1 MREWAWL
8 KSPKTALKPN
18 KTKKNETVSKI
29 ESSLDKLFAK
39 LVQIKD
45 VGIARLCALWKKY
58 SPQANR
64 YISQLKKIDYATA
77 KAFVIRFRW
86 RILLVLIVLY
96 AGSKT
101 YDYFFPASGKS
112 GGPITVSTIVVEK
125 KDIPLIMEASGT
137 IVSASI
143 VDIRPMVTNTVAKI
157 EIKDGQ
163 EIKAGDLLF
172 VLDDRN
178 DKANYEKLKALADDA
193 QKQYLRAKEL
203 VAKNFISKAGLET
216 TLANAKSAQA
226 AARAAEVQLSFDYI
240 RSPIDGRAGI
250 INVFPGSLVQASN
263 VVTTA
268 TSSTAT
274 SSVGSMVT
282 ITQLN
287 PINVQFVIPEKDIPI
302 MLENQLDGDAMSVKV
317 TVGESGKKTYEGKVL
332 VIDNQVDPS
341 IAAVRVKAQI
351 PNDSK
356 TLLPGQFAR
365 VSLVAST
372 LKDALAIPSQAVVIN
387 PRGKLVYVVD
397 KDGKAES
404 KPVKV
409 VYEYQGSSIV
419 TGIEAGDRVVVEGK
433 QNLRPGSKVLE
444 AKSTPASAPNS
455 APAATPAPTT
465 APATPSTTDK
475 KWRSPNYV
483 FGVQ

>member
-1 MREWAWL
+1 
-8 KSPKTALKPN
+8 
-18 KTKKNETVSKI
+18 VSKI
-29 ESSLDKLFAK
+29 ESTLDKLFAK

-45 VGIARLCALWKKY
+45 VGQARLRTLWQQY
-58 SPQANR
+58 SPQ
-64 YISQLKKIDYATA
+64 IQQLKKIDYPTA
-77 KAFVIRFRW
+77 KAFVIRFKW

-96 AGSKT
+96 ASSKT
-101 YDYFFPASGKS
+101 YDYFFPASGKA
-112 GGPITVSTIVVEK
+112 GGPVTISSVVVEK
-125 KDIPLIMEASGT
+125 KDIPLVIEASGT

-143 VDIRPMVTNTVAKI
+143 VDVRPMVTNTVAKI
-157 EIKDGQ
+157 EVKDGQ
-163 EIKAGDLLF
+163 EVKAGDLLF

-263 VVTTA
+263 VVS
-268 TSSTAT
+268 TSTNSTAT

-332 VIDNQVDPS
+332 VIDNQVDPA

-365 VSLVAST
+365 VSLIANT

-397 KDGKAES
+397 KDGKAVS

-409 VYEYQGSSIV
+409 VYEYQGSSVV

-433 QNLRPGSKVLE
+433 QNLRPGGKVIE
-444 AKSTPASAPNS
+444 AKSAPASAAPNAAPS
-455 APAATPAPTT
+455 AEVKPASAAPPTP
-465 APATPSTTDK
+465 PATDK
-475 KWRSPNYV
+475 K
-483 FGVQ
+483 

>member
-1 MREWAWL
+1 
-8 KSPKTALKPN
+8 
-18 KTKKNETVSKI
+18 VSKI
-29 ESSLDKLFAK
+29 ESTLDQLFAK
-39 LVQIKD
+39 LVQYKSK
-45 VGIARLCALWKKY
+45 AKTRLCELWQQY
-58 SPQANR
+58 SPHLQ
-64 YISQLKKIDYATA
+64 QLKSIDFATA
-77 KAFVIRFRW
+77 KSFVIRFKW

-96 AGSKT
+96 AANKT
-101 YDYFFPASGKS
+101 FDYFFSSTNKT
-112 GGPITVSTIVVEK
+112 GGPVTITSVVVQK
-125 KDIPLIMEASGT
+125 KDIPLIIEATGT
-137 IVSASI
+137 IVSANI

-157 EIKDGQ
+157 EVKDGQ
-163 EIKAGDLLF
+163 EVKAGDLLF
-172 VLDDRN
+172 TLDDRN

-203 VAKNFISKAGLET
+203 VAKNFISKAGLDT

-250 INVFPGSLVQASN
+250 VNVFPGSLVQASN
-263 VVTTA
+263 IVSTA

-302 MLENQLDGDAMSVKV
+302 MLENQVDGDAMSVKV
-317 TVGESGKKTYEGKVL
+317 SVGDSGKKIYDGKVI

-351 PNDSK
+351 PNEDK

-365 VSLVAST
+365 VSLIANT
-372 LKDALAIPSQAVVIN
+372 LKDALAVPSQAIVIN

-397 KDGKAES
+397 KDDKVVS

-409 VYEYQGSSIV
+409 VYEYQGASVV

-433 QNLRPGSKVLE
+433 QNLRPGSKVRE
-444 AKSTPASAPNS
+444 AK
-455 APAATPAPTT
+455 
-465 APATPSTTDK
+465 TDVLTGPDTSSNVNQ
-475 KWRSPNYV
+475 R
-483 FGVQ
+483 

>member
-1 MREWAWL
+1 M
-8 KSPKTALKPN
+8 
-18 KTKKNETVSKI
+18 SKI
-29 ESSLDKLFAK
+29 ESSLDQLFAK
-39 LVQIKD
+39 LVQIKNI
-45 VGIARLCALWKKY
+45 GKARLCALWKQY
-58 SPQANR
+58 SPHL
-64 YISQLKKIDYATA
+64 SKLKTIDYATA
-77 KAFVIRFRW
+77 KSFVIQFKW

-96 AGSKT
+96 VGGKT
-101 YDYFFPASGKS
+101 YDYFFPSSNKS
-112 GGPITVSTIVVEK
+112 GGPVTVSSIVVEK
-125 KDIPLIMEASGT
+125 RDVPLIIDATGT

-157 EIKDGQ
+157 EVKDGQ
-163 EIKAGDLLF
+163 EVKAGDLLF
-172 VLDDRN
+172 TLDDRN

-250 INVFPGSLVQASN
+250 VNVFPGSLVQASN
-263 VVTTA
+263 VV
-268 TSSTAT
+268 STAT
-274 SSVGSMVT
+274 NSTATTSVGSMVT

-302 MLENQLDGDAMSVKV
+302 MLENQLDGDAMAVKV
-317 TVGESGKKTYEGKVL
+317 TVGESGQKTYNGKVL

-351 PNDSK
+351 PNDDK

-365 VSLVAST
+365 VSLIANT
-372 LKDALAIPSQAVVIN
+372 LKDALFIPSQAVVIN
-387 PRGKLVYVVD
+387 PRGKLVYVID
-397 KDGKAES
+397 QDGKAVS

-409 VYEYQGSSIV
+409 VYEYQGSSVV

-433 QNLRPGSKVLE
+433 QNLRPGSKVRE
-444 AKSTPASAPNS
+444 AKSGTPL
-455 APAATPAPTT
+455 
-465 APATPSTTDK
+465 TPSTTQK
-475 KWRSPNYV
+475 
-483 FGVQ
+483 

>member
-1 MREWAWL
+1 M
-8 KSPKTALKPN
+8 
-18 KTKKNETVSKI
+18 SKI
-29 ESSLDKLFAK
+29 ESSLDQLFAK
-39 LVQIKD
+39 LVQIKNI
-45 VGIARLCALWKKY
+45 GKARLCTLWKQY
-58 SPQANR
+58 SPHL
-64 YISQLKKIDYATA
+64 SKLKTIDYATA
-77 KAFVIRFRW
+77 KSFVIQFKW

-96 AGSKT
+96 VGGKT
-101 YDYFFPASGKS
+101 YDYFFPSSNKS
-112 GGPITVSTIVVEK
+112 GGPVTVSSIVVEK
-125 KDIPLIMEASGT
+125 RDVPLIIDATGT

-157 EIKDGQ
+157 EVKDGQ
-163 EIKAGDLLF
+163 EVKAGDLLF
-172 VLDDRN
+172 TLDDRN

-250 INVFPGSLVQASN
+250 VNVFPGSLVQASN
-263 VVTTA
+263 VV
-268 TSSTAT
+268 STAT
-274 SSVGSMVT
+274 NSTATTSVGSMVT

-302 MLENQLDGDAMSVKV
+302 MLENQLDGDAMAVKV
-317 TVGESGKKTYEGKVL
+317 TVGESGQKTYNGKVL

-351 PNDSK
+351 PNDDK

-365 VSLVAST
+365 VSLIANT
-372 LKDALAIPSQAVVIN
+372 LKDALSIPSQAVVIN
-387 PRGKLVYVVD
+387 PRGKLVYVID
-397 KDGKAES
+397 QDGKAVS

-409 VYEYQGSSIV
+409 VYEYQGSSVV
-419 TGIEAGDRVVVEGK
+419 TGIDAGDRVVVEGK
-433 QNLRPGSKVLE
+433 QNLRPGSKVRE
-444 AKSTPASAPNS
+444 AKSGTPL
-455 APAATPAPTT
+455 
-465 APATPSTTDK
+465 TPSTTQK
-475 KWRSPNYV
+475 
-483 FGVQ
+483 